1 MGGSQLY
8 FTEDSFK
15 TSPLGMQVIQEFLEE
30 NHEEEEEGEKK
41 KVGEKHQQHLRAYEQ
56 SCKDLPRQPS
66 EHTLGNKRSVSFHT
80 QVLG

>member
-30 NHEEEEEGEKK
+30 I
-41 KVGEKHQQHLRAYEQ
+41 
-56 SCKDLPRQPS
+56 P
-66 EHTLGNKRSVSFHT
+66 
-80 QVLG
+80 